1 MRGTARTVAM
11 VAGISAAALLSAAC
25 GGGNSGE
32 AANTTAAGKT
42 GGSITVRG
50 CNPENPLVPSNTTE
64 TCGGNVLDASTAKLV
79 HYNPETAAPENDIAE
94 SIKTDDNQTFTVKL
108 VKGYKFHDG
117 TEVKS
122 KNFIDAWNYAA
133 YGPNAQ
139 LDGYFMEP
147 IEGYADLQCA
157 GTADPNDPCKGYTP
171 KAKEMS
177 GLKAVDDYTFT
188 IKTTEKVSNL
198 LVRLGYSGFAPSR
211 IVAMSFC
218 EPRSCRLQ
226 LSS

>member
-1 MRGTARTVAM
+1 MRGTARTVAT
-11 VAGISAAALLSAAC
+11 VAGISAAALLAAAC

-94 SIKTDDNQTFTVKL
+94 SINTDDNQTFTVKL

-122 KNFIDAWNYAA
+122 KNFVDAWNYAA

-139 LDGYFMEP
+139 SS
-147 IEGYADLQCA
+147 
-157 GTADPNDPCKGYTP
+157 GT
-171 KAKEMS
+171 S
-177 GLKAVDDYTFT
+177 W
-188 IKTTEKVSNL
+188 S
-198 LVRLGYSGFAPSR
+198 PSR
-211 IVAMSFC
+211 ASATC
-218 EPRSCRLQ
+218 SAPTTSARPSRRPRS
-226 LSS
+226 SPA